1 MWRKMTDKIKF
12 HSTRRIQTDPDIS
25 VKWLNNALATR
36 SQTKKK
42 NLLAASPQMSSQLKS
57 EQSLPIS
64 PLKTQHLAQNPKTNT
79 PRKHHVDPFAIPQ
92 KHRVSLGRAVPGRHS
107 PSQRWAPLSAHCCR
121 AALAHVAP
129 RDPRVGT
136 AGCTPTGGGSPRSHQ
151 CWRGAEHQ
159 LATVRPTSST
169 WAVLTPS
176 YARREI
182 PQ

>member
-1 MWRKMTDKIKF
+1 
-12 HSTRRIQTDPDIS
+12 
-25 VKWLNNALATR
+25 
-36 SQTKKK
+36 
-42 NLLAASPQMSSQLKS
+42 MSSQLKS

-136 AGCTPTGGGSPRSHQ
+136 AGCTPTGGGPH
-151 CWRGAEHQ
+151 G
-159 LATVRPTSST
+159 PTSAEGVQST
-169 WAVLTPS
+169 SWRQS
-176 YARREI
+176 GRR
-182 PQ
+182 PPLGQC